1 MIDPTTD
8 VPTRFVG
15 CDVGKKAITVFD
27 SATGKTVDLPNT
39 TQALDDLAA
48 SLDPACLVICEATG
62 GYEALLLDACSR
74 AGLAVHRADARK
86 VKAFIRSLGTLAK
99 TDAIDAKALARYGQ
113 ERHDRLSRWQPCEQD
128 REALHALVAARSDMV
143 RARTAWSNRLASPGS
158 CHTACELRSLLDS
171 HDQAIASIE
180 TRIDTLI
187 QSSLK
192 LAHTARTL
200 IAIPGIG
207 ATTAAALIAF
217 MPELGTIT
225 RKQAASL
232 AGLAPHPRQSGAS
245 IGYRRTRGG
254 RPEIKRILF
263 MAALSAV
270 QHNPALKTFRQR
282 LINNGKK
289 PIVALVACMRKLI
302 VIANAKLRDQPLHN
316 LS

>member
-1 MIDPTTD
+1 MTDPTTD

-15 CDVGKKAITVFD
+15 CDVGKKTITVFD
-27 SATGKTVDLPNT
+27 SATGRTVDLPNT
-39 TQALDDLAA
+39 MQALDELAA
-48 SLDPACLVICEATG
+48 RLDPACLVICEATG
-62 GYEALLLDACSR
+62 GYEALLLDACAR

-113 ERHDRLSRWQPCEQD
+113 ERHDRLSRWQPREQD
-128 REALHALVAARSDMV
+128 REVLHALVAARSDLV

-158 CHTACELRSLLDS
+158 AHAAEELRTLLDS

-180 TRIDTLI
+180 ARIERLI
-187 QSSLK
+187 RSSLT
-192 LAHTARTL
+192 LARTARTL

-217 MPELGTIT
+217 MPELGTVN

-232 AGLAPHPRQSGAS
+232 AGLAPHPRQSGSS

-254 RPEIKRILF
+254 RPELKRILF

-270 QHNPALKTFRQR
+270 QHNPTFKAFRQH

-302 VIANAKLRDQPLHN
+302 VIANAKLRDQLA
-316 LS
+316 SI